1 MAIHDYQQYKSQSVM
16 TMTAGEMLLLLYD
29 EIGKRLMRAQLA
41 LKKEDY
47 PLFDASV
54 QRCVEI
60 VQYLK
65 STFDFHYEISF
76 ELNRMYDFFLYQLSR
91 LSAGRNPKVIDE
103 LHPLVKE
110 LRDAFEE
117 ASKLAN

>member
-1 MAIHDYQQYKSQSVM
+1 
-16 TMTAGEMLLLLYD
+16 
-29 EIGKRLMRAQLA
+29 
-41 LKKEDY
+41 
-47 PLFDASV
+47 
-54 QRCVEI
+54 
-60 VQYLK
+60 
-65 STFDFHYEISF
+65 
-76 ELNRMYDFFLYQLSR
+76 MYDFFLYQLSR